1 MRTSTC
7 ANLMHFK
14 KYVAVGI
21 LVMGVPLSG
30 FSYGTQDQV
39 TQLETQ
45 VRKLNNQVQYLITQ
59 AQQKS
64 GNNLADTVSDLRG
77 QVEVNRHQISQI
89 QKNSDEKL
97 AALEK
102 KIKALQTSNKTQV
115 QSATKGTM
123 DQKSEALFQKGVT
136 ALSAKKYS
144 EASEIFRRYQS
155 NYPVGDHASESMFL
169 RAQIALAVGNPK
181 LAKERF
187 SALLAIYPR
196 SAKAADTYLNLG
208 IISKAM
214 GEKSAAKKYFNKVL
228 KSYPK
233 SSAAAKIR
241 AES

>member
-1 MRTSTC
+1 MR
-7 ANLMHFK
+7 FK
-14 KYVAVGI
+14 KYVAVGFLI
-21 LVMGVPLSG
+21 VSLPLAA
-30 FSYGTQDQV
+30 FSYGSQDQV

-45 VRKLNNQVQYLITQ
+45 VRKLNNQVQYLINQ

-77 QVEVNRHQISQI
+77 QVEVNRHQISQM
-89 QKNSDEKL
+89 QKNFDAKL
-97 AALEK
+97 VALDK
-102 KIKALQTSNKTQV
+102 KANALQVSNKTQTP
-115 QSATKGTM
+115 SGTKGTM
-123 DQKSEALFQKGVT
+123 DQKSEVLFQKGVA

-155 NYPVGDHASESMFL
+155 NYPVGNHASESMFL

-208 IISKAM
+208 IIAKAM
-214 GEKSAAKKYFNKVL
+214 GEQSAAKKYFNKVL
-228 KSYPK
+228 NSYPK
-233 SSAAAKIR
+233 SSAAAKIS
-241 AES
+241 AQS